1 MATKLDALDSLSP
14 LGSDNSFLSNKR
26 YCFSELPNLRVDLLG
41 RRITLMTAK
50 AIMDGIHKS
59 CLEEKKIT
67 IASYNVHSFNLSMQL
82 PWFYEF
88 QQGADITRC
97 DGVGILKALRWMGM
111 DVPLQYRVSGTAF
124 VPQLLE
130 YGNQHGFSFFFL
142 GSKTQYLEEAMRRVK
157 KKYPKLK
164 IAGHDGYFDKQDPQQ
179 NQTIVDQI
187 NQFKPN
193 ILLVGMGVPTQEQW
207 IQKHSSEL
215 EVNVIMPCGA
225 VIDRLAGVV
234 TNCPAWLSNLGLE
247 WLHRLILE
255 PRRLGGRYLI
265 GNTAFLLHL
274 ALAKSLGLLTLR
286 VSKM

>member
-142 GSKTQYLEEAMRRVK
+142 GSKTQYLE
-157 KKYPKLK
+157 
-164 IAGHDGYFDKQDPQQ
+164 
-179 NQTIVDQI
+179 
-187 NQFKPN
+187 
-193 ILLVGMGVPTQEQW
+193 
-207 IQKHSSEL
+207 
-215 EVNVIMPCGA
+215 
-225 VIDRLAGVV
+225 
-234 TNCPAWLSNLGLE
+234 
-247 WLHRLILE
+247 
-255 PRRLGGRYLI
+255 
-265 GNTAFLLHL
+265 
-274 ALAKSLGLLTLR
+274 
-286 VSKM
+286 